1 LGSGPSFERIPIDTA
16 VAPDRAAVSWINP
29 RLTPGET
36 RRVLTGIPG
45 KTGVVYTIDRAT
57 GEFLWARPTV
67 TQNVISA
74 IDGATGDVTENAEVV
89 FGAEGQ
95 DVLAL
100 PHLDR
105 RQGLGVRLRIR
116 GNPNRARIH
125 WVIRWTEHVR
135 NRQKSTLSVT
145 NGWQSGWQPRP
156 KSAASRPTRS

>member
-1 LGSGPSFERIPIDTA
+1 M
-16 VAPDRAAVSWINP
+16 APDRAAVSWVNP

-89 FGAEGQ
+89 FSAEGQ

-105 RQGLGVRLRIR
+105 RQGLGDRRLRPADQHDVHAVEQSWLLSIFWIS
-116 GNPNRARIH
+116 GSGATA
-125 WVIRWTEHVR
+125 V
-135 NRQKSTLSVT
+135 STRMRSK
-145 NGWQSGWQPRP
+145 GW
-156 KSAASRPTRS
+156 SRSQWSFRC

>member
-1 LGSGPSFERIPIDTA
+1 M
-16 VAPDRAAVSWINP
+16 APDRAAVSWINP

-89 FGAEGQ
+89 FGA
-95 DVLAL
+95 
-100 PHLDR
+100 
-105 RQGLGVRLRIR
+105 
-116 GNPNRARIH
+116 RARTCWPCPTWIGGKD
-125 WVIRWTEHVR
+125 WE
-135 NRQKSTLSVT
+135 SVCRSPECP
-145 NGWQSGWQPRP
+145 QDPEFSGDMPI
-156 KSAASRPTRS
+156 